1 MLKMQGVFK
10 VEHWNKGK
18 LVGIYAAP
26 NAIVDAGIH
35 HMMETEFR
43 SGTAVPTW
51 YIGLVGAWTTWSAAH
66 TMAGHAGWTESVAY
80 SNATRPQWTCGAA
93 ATRTITN
100 AVSVDFT
107 INASATL
114 KGLFITSHSL
124 KVGAVGTL
132 WSEGAFSSS
141 VVINSGDL
149 LKVTYTLIAS

>member
-1 MLKMQGVFK
+1 
-10 VEHWNKGK
+10 
-18 LVGIYAAP
+18 
-26 NAIVDAGIH
+26 
-35 HMMETEFR
+35 
-43 SGTAVPTW
+43 
-51 YIGLVGAWTTWSAAH
+51 
-66 TMAGHAGWTESVAY
+66 MAGHAGRTESVAY

-124 KVGAVGTL
+124 KGGAVGTL